1 MTTADDQRETILVVD
16 DTPTNLRVVSAFLHE
31 AGFKVLV
38 AEDGTDAMGLIPQGR
53 PDIILLDILMP
64 DLNGFETC
72 LQLKAD
78 PKTQDIPV
86 IFMTA
91 LSDPVEKVKGFQVGG
106 VDYITK
112 PFNQEEVLA
121 RVKTHLA
128 LRGLRRK
135 LEEQNHQ
142 LEEQNRKLRDE
153 INAHSRTKETVQ
165 YLQDELESQ
174 QAGGV
179 IIGNSP
185 SIRKVLD
192 QIAHAAQTDCT
203 VLIIGETGTGKEV
216 MARMVHEQSSRTNAS
231 MIKVNC
237 AAIPKDLFESEFFGH
252 EKGSFTGATAKRV
265 GRFELANGGTL
276 FLDEIGELPLDIQ
289 AKLLR
294 AIQEREFERVG
305 GQSTQ
310 KVDIRLIA
318 ATNRDLL
325 EEVNNRRF
333 REDLYYR
340 LNVFPVRIPPLRE
353 RQEDIPMLVNHMLT
367 KFSKKHSR
375 PAEEIHP
382 ESLQTLMAYG
392 WPGNIRELENVIE
405 RAVIVN
411 KDQTLTIG
419 DWLGKQLASTTDE
432 HPTYPEPDS
441 DSFPSLEE
449 SERTHILRALEM
461 TKWRVSGDNGAA
473 QLLGINRSTL
483 RSRMEKLG
491 ITRDNQSS
499 SE

>member
-1 MTTADDQRETILVVD
+1 
-16 DTPTNLRVVSAFLHE
+16 
-31 AGFKVLV
+31 
-38 AEDGTDAMGLIPQGR
+38 
-53 PDIILLDILMP
+53 
-64 DLNGFETC
+64 
-72 LQLKAD
+72 
-78 PKTQDIPV
+78 
-86 IFMTA
+86 
-91 LSDPVEKVKGFQVGG
+91 
-106 VDYITK
+106 
-112 PFNQEEVLA
+112 
-121 RVKTHLA
+121 
-128 LRGLRRK
+128 
-135 LEEQNHQ
+135 
-142 LEEQNRKLRDE
+142 
-153 INAHSRTKETVQ
+153 
-165 YLQDELESQ
+165 
-174 QAGGV
+174 
-179 IIGNSP
+179 
-185 SIRKVLD
+185 
-192 QIAHAAQTDCT
+192 
-203 VLIIGETGTGKEV
+203 

-294 AIQEREFERVG
+294 VIQEREFERVG

-353 RQEDIPMLVNHMLT
+353 RQEDIPMLVSHMLT

-419 DWLGKQLASTTDE
+419 DWLGKQLASPTNE

-491 ITRDNQSS
+491 ISRDNQLS